1 MRGAARAACPAAWKA
16 APPGEQSSHGTALC
30 AETATSVAEI
40 DQTIQDHIP
49 AVAFRR
55 LAVLG
60 EFIWTKQK
68 RGARAGGEEK
78 DANGAKINAARRLV
92 HDREQQ
98 QPETPDKITNLY
110 QDHTL
115 AAHKYERVRY
125 RARAWA
131 RASAGGGLA
140 ARAAMTTRH
149 ARLVAASAFCNSAP
163 TKTQLNKHASN
174 ARYVRGGH

>member
-1 MRGAARAACPAAWKA
+1 M
-16 APPGEQSSHGTALC
+16 
-30 AETATSVAEI
+30 
-40 DQTIQDHIP
+40 
-49 AVAFRR
+49 
-55 LAVLG
+55 LG

-78 DANGAKINAARRLV
+78 DENRAKINATSRLV
-92 HDREQQ
+92 HDREQR
-98 QPETPDKITNLY
+98 QPERLNKHTYLY

-149 ARLVAASAFCNSAP
+149 ARLVAASAFCNGAL
-163 TKTQLNKHASN
+163 TKTQLNEHVSN
-174 ARYVRGGH
+174 ARYIRGGH